1 MGSIHR
7 QKLAPPRGAR
17 APPPPP
23 LLPSPPAPGA
33 PPGWALALGIKPCIK
48 LLRQTG
54 PNQDAPQAEPGAAYL
69 YTSCRNFLP
78 LLHFAMAADEL
89 RKLPIRFQVCAS
101 PHHAAPAVAAAN
113 TTYNS
118 RAHAPLQ
125 KLNSTSKSS
134 WVRCAQYLCH
144 HAAGTPANCAARQL
158 PPVFSDCRRC
168 TTARTCSAHLVLN
181 HDAPTAHHV
190 VVDAPLKSSTHAP
203 APFDT
208 SSWYTAWR
216 PLAAARCSGVDPPSF
231 TAVTDAPA
239 CSRRAAA
246 LVRP

>member
-1 MGSIHR
+1 MIHVGNLLEVRLSRSQVDQKDMVLIQLPGSG
-7 QKLAPPRGAR
+7 PRSQAQSKNDR
-17 APPPPP
+17 AVDHTFP
-23 LLPSPPAPGA
+23 
-33 PPGWALALGIKPCIK
+33 
-48 LLRQTG
+48 TG
-54 PNQDAPQAEPGAAYL
+54 LVDH
-69 YTSCRNFLP
+69 TSCRNFLP